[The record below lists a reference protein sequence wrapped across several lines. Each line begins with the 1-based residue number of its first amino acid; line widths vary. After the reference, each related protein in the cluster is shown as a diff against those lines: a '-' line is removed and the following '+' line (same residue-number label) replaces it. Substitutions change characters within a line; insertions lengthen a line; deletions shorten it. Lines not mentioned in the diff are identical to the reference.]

1 MPHLLPSYLHKL
13 RKQWGLSQPDIA
25 SLLGITGSALSRFEN
40 RSRRPNAR
48 LIVGAE
54 VIFGHGAKDVFPAF
68 YRDTERAIV
77 NRARRQ
83 HTRLE
88 HKADPASR
96 EKLRFLSEIIERASQ
111 TTLNI

>member
-40 RSRRPNAR
+40 RSRRPNAK

-68 YRDTERAIV
+68 YRDIEGAIAK
-77 NRARRQ
+77 RARTQ
-83 HTRLE
+83 HDRLE
-88 HKADPASR
+88 SKADPASR
-96 EKLRFLSEIIERASQ
+96 EKLRFLNEIIERASQ

>member
-48 LIVGAE
+48 LIAGAE
-54 VIFGHGAKDVFPAF
+54 VLFGHGVKDVFPAF
-68 YRDTERAIV
+68 YRDIERAIV

-83 HTRLE
+83 HDRLE
-88 HKADPASR
+88 SKADPASR
-96 EKLRFLSEIIERASQ
+96 EKLRFLNEIIERASQ